1 MGREDGCKSSAE
13 RASAKEPR
21 PSEERPDPEVDEM
34 ADDFYIYDERMHMSI
49 ARICEKYQSKMRA
62 GRHLA

>member
-21 PSEERPDPEVDEM
+21 PSEERPDPEVDET
-34 ADDFYIYDERMHMSI
+34 ADDFCIYDEGMHMSI
-49 ARICEKYQSKMRA
+49 PRSCEKY
-62 GRHLA
+62 